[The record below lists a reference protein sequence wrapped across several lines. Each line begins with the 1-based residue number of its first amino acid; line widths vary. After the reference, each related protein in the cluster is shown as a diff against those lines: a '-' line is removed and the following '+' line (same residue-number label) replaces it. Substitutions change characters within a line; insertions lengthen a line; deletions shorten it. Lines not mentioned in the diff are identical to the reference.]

1 MTTSNYDAEFGSVA
15 GALMQAT
22 TKSGT
27 NQVHGTGFEYLQNDI
42 FDSANPFTQLKPPT
56 PVESVWWLAGRAD
69 QEE

>member
-27 NQVHGTGFEYLQNDI
+27 NQVHGTGFEYLRNNV
-42 FDSANPFTQLKPPT
+42 FNSANPFTQQNPP
-56 PVESVWWLAGRAD
+56 SAGTSSAD
-69 QEE
+69 RWEDRS